1 MWIPAHARYEQD
13 DKGGRQLIVYYND
26 DILKP
31 EKPHFMDAGVDL
43 KTAEDIVLP
52 PKELKLVR
60 TGVKVKID
68 FGYVGLLKD
77 RSGLAAR
84 GLMSLGGVIDA
95 GYTGEVKALL
105 INTSDE
111 TITFQ
116 KGDRVIQLI
125 TARID
130 TGLDIVKGQ
139 PIEETA
145 RGSNGFGSTGL
156 AGIPRVD

>member
-13 DKGGRQLIVYYND
+13 DKGGRQLTVYYKE

-68 FGYVGLLKD
+68 YGYVGLLKD

-95 GYTGEVKALL
+95 GYTGEIKALL

-130 TGLDIVKGQ
+130 TGVCFVKGE
-139 PIEETA
+139 PEKETA
-145 RGSNGFGSTGL
+145 RGDNGFGSSGL
-156 AGIPRVD
+156 KTVPVE